1 MLKISNL
8 SVSVE
13 NKLIINNLDLEI
25 PEGKKVAVMGPNGS
39 GKSTLSNVISG
50 KPGYNIKE
58 GSIKFEDMIFLRLI
72 LMRELL
78 WEFSWRFNILLKF
91 QE

>member
-25 PEGKKVAVMGPNGS
+25 GEGKKVAVMGPNGS

-50 KPGYNIKE
+50 KPGYNIK
-58 GSIKFEDMIFLRLI
+58 
-72 LMRELL
+72 
-78 WEFSWRFNILLKF
+78 
-91 QE
+91 

>member
-25 PEGKKVAVMGPNGS
+25 AEGKKVAVMGPNGS

-58 GSIKFEDMIFLRLI
+58 GSIKFEDTDILKNIRLATTPPGVSAST
-72 LMRELL
+72 MRRALP
-78 WEFSWRFNILLKF
+78 S
-91 QE
+91 

>member
-25 PEGKKVAVMGPNGS
+25 RWEKK
-39 GKSTLSNVISG
+39 
-50 KPGYNIKE
+50 
-58 GSIKFEDMIFLRLI
+58 
-72 LMRELL
+72 LL
-78 WEFSWRFNILLKF
+78 
-91 QE
+91 